1 MEIARHWRLQAE
13 RLRFEGTR
21 CEGCGALAFPRR
33 LRCES
38 CGGASFAAHT
48 FQGQGTVYAV
58 TEVVEAPRGFEAQVP
73 YLVALVKLAE
83 GPLVTAQLT
92 DIDAA
97 DARIGLAVEVV
108 TRRIR
113 DGGPDGLILY
123 GYKFRPRLV

>member
-1 MEIARHWRLQAE
+1 ML
-13 RLRFEGTR
+13 
-21 CEGCGALAFPRR
+21 
-33 LRCES
+33 
-38 CGGASFAAHT
+38 
-48 FQGQGTVYAV
+48 V
-58 TEVVEAPRGFEAQVP
+58 AQVP

>member
-1 MEIARHWRLQAE
+1 M
-13 RLRFEGTR
+13 
-21 CEGCGALAFPRR
+21 
-33 LRCES
+33 
-38 CGGASFAAHT
+38 
-48 FQGQGTVYAV
+48 
-58 TEVVEAPRGFEAQVP
+58 
-73 YLVALVKLAE
+73 
-83 GPLVTAQLT
+83 VTAQLT